1 MNDEETLQAILEEVI
16 DRQLIQNQQPEI
28 SQTYNR
34 LINRSYSHGEAKN
47 LIVKALGIELY
58 RLMHYEEPFDKLRFM
73 VNLNQLPNLPDAD
86 MPSSELL

>member
-1 MNDEETLQAILEEVI
+1 MNNEETLQAILEEVI

-34 LINRSYSHGEAKN
+34 LIDRSYSHGEAKN
-47 LIVKALGIELY
+47 LIVKALEIELY